1 MINDDSICLRC
12 KHLEVITED
21 KGSDRTYALV
31 DCAEHLYAFPLKS
44 GVTCP
49 YFEEKEEEDDRKGG
63 SINA

>member
-21 KGSDRTYALV
+21 KGSDHTYVLV

-44 GVTCP
+44 GITCP
-49 YFEEKEEEDDRKGG
+49 YFEERR
-63 SINA
+63 N